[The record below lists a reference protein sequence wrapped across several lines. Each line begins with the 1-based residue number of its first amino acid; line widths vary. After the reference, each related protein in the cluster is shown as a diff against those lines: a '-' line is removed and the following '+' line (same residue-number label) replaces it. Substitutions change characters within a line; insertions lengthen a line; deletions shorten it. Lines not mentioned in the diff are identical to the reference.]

1 MACRQRNYLITPAV
15 EDWIGADQDRSS
27 PKSGK
32 GRERGMSAAAK
43 KQDFGTSHWQLA
55 DKLLVH
61 VNSLHRYPYCRKG

>member
-43 KQDFGTSHWQLA
+43 KGTSARPDGSSIL
-55 DKLLVH
+55 KL
-61 VNSLHRYPYCRKG
+61 S